1 MTHATGG
8 IFFHKHET
16 RHAEPEGKPPSG
28 PNSMGVTN
36 VRGFREFLTR
46 GNLVELAIAVVI
58 GTAFTAVVTA
68 VVVDLITPLIAAIA
82 GKPDFN
88 SLTFTINHS
97 TFRYGAFFNALIT
110 FLIIAAVV
118 YFLVVKPMA
127 ALLARMT
134 RNKEATE
141 RDCPECLSS
150 IPMAATRCK
159 YCTTVV
165 TPTVG

>member
-1 MTHATGG
+1 M
-8 IFFHKHET
+8 
-16 RHAEPEGKPPSG
+16 
-28 PNSMGVTN
+28 
-36 VRGFREFLTR
+36 
-46 GNLVELAIAVVI
+46 
-58 GTAFTAVVTA
+58 VTA
-68 VVVDLITPLIAAIA
+68 IVVDLITPLIAAIA

-159 YCTTVV
+159 YCTAVV
-165 TPTVG
+165 APTVRR